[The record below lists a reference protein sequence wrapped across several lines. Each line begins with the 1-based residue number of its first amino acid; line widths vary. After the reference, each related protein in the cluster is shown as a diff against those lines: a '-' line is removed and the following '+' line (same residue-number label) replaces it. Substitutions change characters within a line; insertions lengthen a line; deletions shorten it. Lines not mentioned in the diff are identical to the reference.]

1 MQGPTFIGTN
11 GVTLTTASIGY
22 LQGRLGCSLSL
33 IMMIGFAFAPSPARA
48 QSSLWATN
56 AASGSWTDGA
66 NWGGSAPVAGN
77 LLQFSNSITTTL
89 TNDFTSGTSFQGLY
103 FTSRANAYTIG
114 GNTLT
119 LNAGITN
126 SSADY
131 QTINLGI
138 TFSGFETVSNSSSAT
153 TIFNGAISGLGT
165 VNQAGTGTTILT
177 ASNSYSG
184 GTLLD
189 GGSLS
194 INNNAALGTGTV
206 TFASNS
212 TLQSLTNLLVTNNE
226 VISNGIYG
234 ILNNGGYNLTNSG
247 VISGA
252 GSLSVAGAGTVVLT
266 ASNSYSGTTVV
277 DGGGST
283 LMVNVGSISNTSS
296 LSVGSNT
303 SGNTL
308 ILTNG
313 GVADA
318 STTYAGNNGS
328 SSNNS
333 ILVTGAG
340 SLLSNSSYLFVG
352 RTGSSNSLVIS
363 NGGVVEATETYV
375 GTLNSSS
382 NNSVLVTGTNSLL
395 SDISFL
401 YIGNIGSSNSL
412 VISNGGVVEAPIT
425 YLGNQSASSNNSIL
439 VTGAGSL
446 LSNSI
451 EFDVGTSSS
460 SNSLVISNGGVVVAQ
475 RTFVNREA
483 IDTSNNS
490 ILVTG
495 AGSLLNNSI
504 ELDVGAASSSSSL
517 VISNGGV
524 VDAQDTYVGN
534 SSSNNS
540 ILVTGAGSLLSNSI
554 ALYVGYYGNG
564 TLTIASGG
572 KVISPLTVVT
582 NGNGLASTLNLGTP
596 GGSDTNVS
604 LITPSIQ
611 LGTTNSYLNFNQA
624 DTMSITSAISG
635 LGTVNQVGSGTTI
648 LTGSNSYTGTTTVN
662 AGVLIVNNTSGWGV
676 GSGLLTVNSN
686 GVVGGN
692 GSIAASAL
700 INGML
705 DPSRGS
711 TNTMTLTLNTNVT
724 LGASAMT
731 MLDLLSAG
739 SYDKIKVGGTLNYGG
754 IFDIALGNTNAPGT
768 YQFFSTLTGGTNIT
782 SMGSFSTVEL
792 TGLFGTWSL
801 TNSNGTWNYA
811 NASDS
816 YKFTQ
821 TSGQFIVTAV
831 PEPSSYALF
840 GLGVLALMVAVRRKG
855 AVLPPEHITD
865 PNLQALQDS
874 LKPAVG
880 ANLTSKQGAP
890 LIQIFQK

>member
-1 MQGPTFIGTN
+1 VTGSGSLLSNNSSLYVGHGGNGTLTIASGGKVISPLTFVTN
-11 GVTLTTASIGY
+11 GNGLASTLNLGAPGGSDTNVSLVTPSIALGTTN
-22 LQGRLGCSLSL
+22 
-33 IMMIGFAFAPSPARA
+33 
-48 QSSLWATN
+48 SSLNFNQADTM
-56 AASGSWTDGA
+56 
-66 NWGGSAPVAGN
+66 
-77 LLQFSNSITTTL
+77 SIT
-89 TNDFTSGTSFQGLY
+89 G
-103 FTSRANAYTIG
+103 TIG
-114 GNTLT
+114 G
-119 LNAGITN
+119 
-126 SSADY
+126 
-131 QTINLGI
+131 LG
-138 TFSGFETVSNSSSAT
+138 S
-153 TIFNGAISGLGT
+153 

-177 ASNSYSG
+177 ASNTYTG
-184 GTLLD
+184 GTTIS
-189 GGSLS
+189 GTS
-194 INNNAALGTGTV
+194 ITESTLAISNSAALGAGTV

-212 TLQSLTNLLVTNNE
+212 TLLSLANLLVTNNE
-226 VISNGIYG
+226 VITNGVG
-234 ILNNGGYNLTNSG
+234 NGVVGTLNAGTSLFTNRG
-247 VISGA
+247 VISGS
-252 GSLSVAGAGTVVLT
+252 GSLGVAGTGTVVLT
-266 ASNSYSGTTVV
+266 ARNTYSGGTVV

-283 LMVNVGSISNTSS
+283 LMVNAGSISNNTLFTLGYS
-296 LSVGSNT
+296 T

-313 GVADA
+313 GVVDA
-318 STTYAGNNGS
+318 GDTF
-328 SSNNS
+328 
-333 ILVTGAG
+333 TGD
-340 SLLSNSSYLFVG
+340 YF
-352 RTGSSNSLVIS
+352 T
-363 NGGVVEATETYV
+363 
-375 GTLNSSS
+375 
-382 NNSVLVTGTNSLL
+382 
-395 SDISFL
+395 
-401 YIGNIGSSNSL
+401 
-412 VISNGGVVEAPIT
+412 
-425 YLGNQSASSNNSIL
+425 SSNNSIL

-483 IDTSNNS
+483 IDTSNNSILVTGAGSLLSNSIALYVGYYGSSNSLVISNGGVVDAPSTYLGNENILSSNNS